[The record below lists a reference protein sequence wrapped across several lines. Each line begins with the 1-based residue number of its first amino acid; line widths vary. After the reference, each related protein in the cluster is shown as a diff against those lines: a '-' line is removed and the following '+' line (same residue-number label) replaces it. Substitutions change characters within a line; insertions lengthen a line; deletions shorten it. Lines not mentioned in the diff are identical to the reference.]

1 MVKLYIWWLN
11 RTLKTVSTFDAKV
24 SIKTKKYVD
33 AGYLIGFIKSVITE
47 GWNATNYTS
56 LAVWIT

>member
-1 MVKLYIWWLN
+1 MVKLYIWRLN

-24 SIKTKKYVD
+24 SIKTKKYVH

-47 GWNATNYTS
+47 G
-56 LAVWIT
+56 